1 MPILRRSVVQ
11 FCSAPLVRF
20 HTALDMVVGKE
31 GNLVLVLD
39 TQAKGDSVL
48 SHQRVP
54 VLLVGDPVPPSL
66 LGKTLDVSPSF
77 EGTQIILT
85 D

>member
-1 MPILRRSVVQ
+1 MLKRWN
-11 FCSAPLVRF
+11 FLKTGF
-20 HTALDMVVGKE
+20 YE
-31 GNLVLVLD
+31 GINLVLVLD